1 MVDNMMRRILIF
13 LKHNH
18 EILDPNIMR
27 WYRDNKTIKMTSAP
41 TLDVPLI
48 FDSSPRTYANNN
60 LAALSAYVFE
70 AKRAINFRSLVM
82 MKRFDGMRDRYQ
94 GNFRENF
101 TRKFPQVVSYESYD
115 MTQGIISTLIN

>member
-1 MVDNMMRRILIF
+1 
-13 LKHNH
+13 
-18 EILDPNIMR
+18 MR

-41 TLDVPLI
+41 TLDVPSI

-70 AKRAINFRSLVM
+70 AERAINFRSLVM

-94 GNFRENF
+94 GKFRENF

-115 MTQGIISTLIN
+115 MTQGIISTLINCVTDERYLCPFG